1 MKIAVL
7 DFSNSS
13 VDTIYVA
20 DSFIDKRYDGEIEN
34 FLNFWCGYSTSNCEW
49 MAGKDDGIQENF
61 GLTVK
66 DFDGDVVIEIP
77 DEEIEAACVHCKTS
91 LEDVMKEYSQ
101 SGVCMAE
108 TLARIPA
115 NGLTIEEAFELYI
128 KVMNY
133 AEGDEFYKI
142 AEGETIK
149 LTGNETY

>member
-34 FLNFWCGYSTSNCEW
+34 FLNFWCGYPTSNCEW

-66 DFDGDVVIEIP
+66 DFDGDMVIEIP

-91 LEDVMKEYSQ
+91 LEDVVKEYSQ

-149 LTGNETY
+149 LTSNETY

>member
-7 DFSNSS
+7 DFSSSS

-20 DSFIDKRYDGEIEN
+20 DSFIDKYYDGDVEK
-34 FLNFWCGYSTSNCEW
+34 FLCLWCGYPTSNCDW
-49 MAGKDDGIQENF
+49 MVGKDNEIQENF

-66 DFDGDVVIEIP
+66 DFGG
-77 DEEIEAACVHCKTS
+77 DEELEVTDEEVEAACVHCKTS
-91 LEDVMKEYSQ
+91 LKDVMEEYSQ

-108 TLARIPA
+108 TLAHVPA

-149 LTGNETY
+149 LTSNETY